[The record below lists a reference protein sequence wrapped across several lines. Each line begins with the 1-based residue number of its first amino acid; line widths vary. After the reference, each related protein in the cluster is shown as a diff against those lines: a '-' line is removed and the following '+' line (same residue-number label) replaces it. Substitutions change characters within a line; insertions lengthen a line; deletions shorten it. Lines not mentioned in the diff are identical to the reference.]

1 MPRVTKVT
9 ALISLLSDNGGAAS
23 WKYIYDNIENY
34 YPNIKVP
41 RDWQA
46 ALRGVL
52 YRELRNNRQFKR
64 IGLGVFAL
72 LDYQEKEVV
81 EDIKADEVRMHSYI
95 EGLLVEL
102 GNYDNFDTYCAD
114 RNASFQSNV
123 RIDQLTSISN
133 FPEFTYPEIVETA
146 KRIDVIWFNKKGY
159 KFPRRAIEVV
169 NSIGTLEESLNR
181 MYQLKEFQADFLVV
195 SPSKFLNRV
204 DRKLL
209 REPYSIDKER
219 FSVQPY
225 ESVIDYYKSRLEIER
240 LKF

>member
-1 MPRVTKVT
+1 MPRVTKVK
-9 ALISLLSDNGGAAS
+9 ALLSLMNDNEGAAS
-23 WKYIYDNIENY
+23 WNYIYDNIEKY

-52 YRELRNNRQFKR
+52 YRELRNNRHFKR

-81 EDIKADEVRMHSYI
+81 KDIKTDKVRMHSYI

-102 GNYDNFDTYCAD
+102 GNYEKYDTYCAD
-114 RNASFQSNV
+114 RNAVFQSNI
-123 RIDQLTSISN
+123 RLGQLTSVSE
-133 FPEFTYPEIVETA
+133 FPEFTYPEIVQAA
-146 KRIDVIWFNKKGY
+146 KRIDVVWFNKDGY
-159 KFPRRAIEVV
+159 KFPKRAIEVV
-169 NSIGTLEESLNR
+169 NSIGTLEQSMNR
-181 MYQLKEFQADFLVV
+181 MYQLKEFRTDFMIV
-195 SPSKFLNRV
+195 SPKQFSNRI

-209 REPYSIDKER
+209 QEPYLIHKDR
-219 FSVQPY
+219 FSVIPY
-225 ESVIDYYKSRLEIER
+225 ENVISYYESTLANER